1 MIVGLTG
8 GIGSGKTT
16 VAKLFEIMNCIIYNS
31 DERAKEI
38 YFKPQ
43 VKASVIELL
52 GEQAYSSNNT
62 LNKDYIAKAVFSNS
76 ELLQKLNAI
85 IHPAVKQD
93 FEEFVAKQ
101 NPTQIILKETALL
114 FEADIYKQ
122 VDFSILVT
130 APTELRIKRVK
141 KRNSITE
148 DEIKNRINAQWS
160 DEQKIPLAN
169 FVIYNNDKEALIPQ
183 VITILNSIK
192 NSKNKKAP

>member
-52 GEQAYSSNNT
+52 GEQAYYGNNT

-93 FEEFVAKQ
+93 FEKFVAKQ

-122 VDFSILVT
+122 VDSSILVT
-130 APTELRIKRVK
+130 SPTELRIKRVK

-192 NSKNKKAP
+192 NSKK

>member
-52 GEQAYSSNNT
+52 GEQAYSGNNT

-141 KRNSITE
+141 KRSSITE
-148 DEIKNRINAQWS
+148 DEIKYRINAQWS

-192 NSKNKKAP
+192 NSKK

>member
-1 MIVGLTG
+1 MIIGLTG

-52 GEQAYSSNNT
+52 GEQAYYGNNT

-160 DEQKIPLAN
+160 DEQKNPLAN

-192 NSKNKKAP
+192 NSKK